1 MRISGASL
9 AKKQK
14 KHNNCIVCSYFRIM
28 FVHPFQL
35 QPSLAD
41 VSGFQRFHFQFRGFN
56 FSLFASGDSK
66 VELCWSLFLQIL
78 LRISQISRLARRRF
92 GVSAFSFFTVGV
104 SNFFIFQFRR
114 FQRRIVLVPFF
125 YIWHRIS
132 QISPLV
138 RRRFG
143 VSVAWNSAS
152 IRGICLHYYCSGR
165 RSPGWTRHVRVCI
178 DRRRFVVEL
187 LGPATGDERPNQSGT
202 RHTVEIGRHL
212 SIGCP
217 PCSKRLGSRLVG
229 GGVEAGR
236 GAGRWRP

>member
-1 MRISGASL
+1 MEVRNVCELVGPFWQQNN
-9 AKKQK
+9 KQ
-14 KHNNCIVCSYFRIM
+14 HNNCIVCSYFRIM
-28 FVHPFQL
+28 FVHAFQL

-41 VSGFQRFHFQFRGFN
+41 VSGFQRFQFRGFA

-66 VELCWSLFLQIL
+66 VELCWSLFLQML
-78 LRISQISRLARRRF
+78 LTISHISRRVHRRF
-92 GVSAFSFFTVGV
+92 GDSAFSFFTVGV
-104 SNFFIFQFRR
+104 STFSFFKSGDSNAELFWS
-114 FQRRIVLVPFF
+114 PFS

-187 LGPATGDERPNQSGT
+187 LGPPQVTSAPTNRAHGT
-202 RHTVEIGRHL
+202 R
-212 SIGCP
+212 
-217 PCSKRLGSRLVG
+217 SRLD
-229 GGVEAGR
+229 AI
-236 GAGRWRP
+236 